1 MYEDDRHATLDS
13 IVKNLDVGYHLVV
26 LTLKIVMS

>member
-1 MYEDDRHATLDS
+1 MYEDDRHAALDS